1 MKRIHSFSS
10 FSRLYEAEEGEKKIS
25 DFQNLIQMSVANILN
40 CYKKQALLT
49 KKPWDKFMSDYD
61 SIISA
66 PGADSFK
73 KILDVVGSA
82 AIDDA
87 KDISAGLSKA
97 GNSFIG
103 VLSKIYELMPNSK
116 DGINKIISD
125 YVKDVAKPNLSSAA
139 GDNKSKEAVEK
150 AEKEAQEKA
159 EKDNNSEQ
167 FESGEKLYEA
177 TLDFLKG
184 KKGKLKDIS
193 QQITGSNATL
203 RDLEAIDFL
212 KDEAA
217 KQRARL
223 KEIDS
228 EIGRMMFRKNR
239 DIEDEEISKYAQ
251 EVSDIVSKLENK
263 QQELA
268 SQNETTKEA
277 ALLFTKA
284 TREQD
289 AASEKYNAYI
299 VKKANEKSDEEGKKK
314 DEEEEKKIAEKKK
327 DIGFSKTLKKSEV
340 GSKSDKTVEKIQK
353 LIDSKFTGKIKTEDS
368 DSFNKFT
375 KGKFAG
381 DGYFGNNT
389 EKVIKGIK
397 AGLGMKA
404 DDSDITEELID
415 KILSIKESEDSGFGR
430 FRSFESFES
439 MNEKYYKDVKFDVD
453 KFLEVADGKEP
464 KEKKDLP
471 KPDGFMD
478 KLKGMNEETYKNN
491 KEVIDYMLSKDFEPN
506 EAGKKFFRNIFRAS
520 WDNFSKYTEDQKKNN
535 ISIGIRTSLLPI
547 IGKDK
552 VTKEDIDFYLKPE
565 EKKS

>member
-1 MKRIHSFSS
+1 
-10 FSRLYEAEEGEKKIS
+10 
-25 DFQNLIQMSVANILN
+25 
-40 CYKKQALLT
+40 
-49 KKPWDKFMSDYD
+49 MSDYD

-263 QQELA
+263 QKELA